1 MYDTYLLTIHPLIR
15 HQCFYDYV
23 RYGLSSCINGSTLL
37 NFMSCWVR
45 FIGTALFLKSSPTV
59 AYSIVLF
66 GHCLAALGAPMIG
79 NAPTRLAN
87 DWFPEHERDLAV
99 SIMTQGQWSVF
110 RC

>member
-1 MYDTYLLTIHPLIR
+1 
-15 HQCFYDYV
+15 
-23 RYGLSSCINGSTLL
+23 
-37 NFMSCWVR
+37 MSCWVR
-45 FIGTALFLKSSPTV
+45 FIGSALFLKSAPNM

-99 SIMTQGQWSVF
+99 SIMTQGMQHL
-110 RC
+110 CCGC